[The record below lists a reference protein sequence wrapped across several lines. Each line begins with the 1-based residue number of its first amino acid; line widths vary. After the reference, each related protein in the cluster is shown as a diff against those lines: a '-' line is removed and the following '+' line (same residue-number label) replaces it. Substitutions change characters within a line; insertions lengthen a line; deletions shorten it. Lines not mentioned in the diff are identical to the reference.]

1 MNAYVIK
8 AGEHFSAHPIK
19 PYMGKSVF
27 TVTVN
32 FDESCRYNLNSVDQL
47 DVNKL
52 FGVSFGNHEENS
64 IRLGWAYNLDSL
76 KMDLFTYTYEDSVRK
91 INKIGSCNLNEDV
104 IIKLKLN
111 FSAGS
116 YQTTSL
122 ISIPQD
128 QVFNYKYP
136 ALKIGYY
143 LYPYF
148 GGNNPAPHDM
158 TIYMDFE

>member
-1 MNAYVIK
+1 MKAYIIK

-19 PYMGKSVF
+19 PYLGKTSF

-32 FDESCRYNLNSVDQL
+32 FDESCRYNLDSIDQL

-52 FGVSFGNHEENS
+52 FGISFGNHEDNS
-64 IRLGWAYNLDSL
+64 IRLGWAYNLDTL
-76 KMDLFTYTYEDSVRK
+76 KMDIFTYTYEDGARK
-91 INKIGSCNLNEDV
+91 INKIGSCNLSVDIV
-104 IIKLKLN
+104 IKLKLD
-111 FSAGS
+111 FSGGT

-122 ISIPQD
+122 ISIPEE
-128 QVFNYKYP
+128 QVFTYKYP
-136 ALKIGYY
+136 ALRMGYY

-158 TIYMDFE
+158 IIYMEFE